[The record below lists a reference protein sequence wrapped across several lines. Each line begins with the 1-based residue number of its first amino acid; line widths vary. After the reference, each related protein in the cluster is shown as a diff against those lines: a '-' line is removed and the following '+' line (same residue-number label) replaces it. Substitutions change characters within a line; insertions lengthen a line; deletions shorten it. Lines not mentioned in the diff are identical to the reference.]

1 MLRDT
6 QAFFAER
13 AATWDERFPGDEA
26 AFAQAIAELNPPA
39 GGVVVDLGCG
49 TGRALPHFTSARIA
63 LGLDVTQAMLTVAHD
78 KQRGLLTRAD
88 ATCLPLRD
96 QSVDA
101 FLAAGLLT
109 HVPDAH
115 TLLVELARA
124 GTPTARLAVF
134 HPIGRAALARR
145 HGRELR
151 PDELLDPSVLP
162 GVLAAA
168 GWRTERIDDSDNR
181 YLALAAR

>member
-13 AATWDERFPGDEA
+13 AATWDERFPDDDA
-26 AFAQAIAELNPPA
+26 AFAAAIAELSPPRE
-39 GGVVVDLGCG
+39 GVVVDLGCG
-49 TGRALPHFTSARIA
+49 TGRALAHFTTARTVI
-63 LGLDVTQAMLTVAHD
+63 GVDVTREMLAVAHS
-78 KQRGLLTRAD
+78 KQRGLLACAD
-88 ATCLPLRD
+88 ASRLPMRD
-96 QSVDA
+96 NTVDA

-109 HVPDAH
+109 HVPDAQA
-115 TLLVELARA
+115 LLVELRRV
-124 GTPTARLAVF
+124 GTRSARLAIF

-168 GWRTERIDDSDNR
+168 GWHTERIDDGDDR
-181 YLALAAR
+181 YLALATL